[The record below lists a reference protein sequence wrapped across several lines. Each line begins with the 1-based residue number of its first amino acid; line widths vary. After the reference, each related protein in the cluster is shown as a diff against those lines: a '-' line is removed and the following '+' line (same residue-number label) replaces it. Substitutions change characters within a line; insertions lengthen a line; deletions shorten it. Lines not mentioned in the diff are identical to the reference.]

1 MKNIF
6 GKIWLVWYG
15 VWFVGLFLLC
25 YPFLYL
31 LLLNQKTYRLADKLR
46 KLWGKA
52 SSYMGLMIP
61 QIHYEQKL
69 DVKKQY
75 VICPNHMS
83 YIDIVTTG
91 GFLPTYNF
99 FMAKMELNKLPLFNI
114 WFKTIDVPVQRESLR
129 SAHGAFVKASEKLD
143 QGASLII
150 FPEGRIPDDA
160 PKLHKFKPGA
170 FKLAVEKKIPIVPV
184 TLIDNMHRLNVDT
197 WSCFPGKMRMF
208 VHAPIETTHLSI
220 DDVPALQEQVYSII
234 SSKLKE
240 LGVIE

>member
-46 KLWGKA
+46 KLWGKV

-75 VICPNHMS
+75 VICPNHTSICYVNKIWHNYCMIFWIRCS
-83 YIDIVTTG
+83 IV
-91 GFLPTYNF
+91 
-99 FMAKMELNKLPLFNI
+99 
-114 WFKTIDVPVQRESLR
+114 
-129 SAHGAFVKASEKLD
+129 
-143 QGASLII
+143 
-150 FPEGRIPDDA
+150 
-160 PKLHKFKPGA
+160 
-170 FKLAVEKKIPIVPV
+170 
-184 TLIDNMHRLNVDT
+184 
-197 WSCFPGKMRMF
+197 
-208 VHAPIETTHLSI
+208 
-220 DDVPALQEQVYSII
+220 
-234 SSKLKE
+234 
-240 LGVIE
+240 